1 MKKLLCTAL
10 IVLVSWVAAGP
21 AAAADNPEAAREL
34 LKCKIDSVLEVLGQ
48 TELSDADKREK
59 IESIVD
65 PVFHYELMA
74 KLALGPRHWPKL
86 SADQQEIFSK
96 RFIQR
101 VKASYFDKISM
112 YSADVD
118 AAFSYPPIRTRNGKV
133 YVPIKVRT
141 QNNKVDMV
149 YKFYRTGGSWRVYD
163 AEVNGVSIVQSYRSQ
178 FNQILKDA
186 TVEDLLRDLKSDEK
200 LQ

>member
-1 MKKLLCTAL
+1 MKKLLCTGL

-21 AAAADNPEAAREL
+21 AAAANDPETAREL
-34 LKCKIDSVLEVLGQ
+34 LKSKIDSVLQVLEQ

-59 IESIVD
+59 VESIVD
-65 PVFHYELMA
+65 PVFHYDLMA
-74 KLALGPRHWPKL
+74 KLALGPKYWPKL
-86 SADQQEIFSK
+86 SADQQETFSR

-112 YSADVD
+112 YSADTNAEITYD
-118 AAFSYPPIRTRNGKV
+118 PTRTRNGKV
-133 YVPIKVRT
+133 HVPLQVRT
-141 QNNKVDMV
+141 GSNKVEMV
-149 YKFYRTGGSWRVYD
+149 YKFYRTGDSWRIYD

-178 FNQILKDA
+178 FNQMLKEA
-186 TVEDLLRDLKSDEK
+186 TVEELLRDLKSDEE